1 MNYVSAKCIFLSAFI
16 RGVNAVVQIP
26 GPGPGRHPPHPRE
39 DAGHPSRVP
48 DLVPGAIL
56 RRVSRRAGDVLG
68 GPSGGDRDGRV
79 GRRLGDR
86 PRWRERWTRCGLRF
100 ARLCPGP
107 PQAPGAPAL
116 PSARPHAAARLAPG
130 WGGGSPRVLCRQGCD
145 RESVSPAPG
154 GERAQRVDGEG
165 KATRLCVCGGRGL
178 SPGGVI
184 VTVGHLG
191 AGRGDMEGR
200 PGQREKARLPT

>member
-1 MNYVSAKCIFLSAFI
+1 M
-16 RGVNAVVQIP
+16 
-26 GPGPGRHPPHPRE
+26 
-39 DAGHPSRVP
+39 P

-56 RRVSRRAGDVLG
+56 GWVSRRVGDVPG
-68 GPSGGDRDGRV
+68 GPSGRDRDGRV

-86 PRWRERWTRCGLRF
+86 PRWREQWTRCGLRF

-130 WGGGSPRVLCRQGCD
+130 WGSGSPRVLCRQGCD

-165 KATRLCVCGGRGL
+165 KATRLCVCVWGRGL

>member
-1 MNYVSAKCIFLSAFI
+1 M
-16 RGVNAVVQIP
+16 P
-26 GPGPGRHPPHPRE
+26 
-39 DAGHPSRVP
+39 
-48 DLVPGAIL
+48 
-56 RRVSRRAGDVLG
+56 G

-86 PRWRERWTRCGLRF
+86 PRWREQWTRCGLRF

-165 KATRLCVCGGRGL
+165 KATRLCVCVGGRGL

-200 PGQREKARLPT
+200 PGQREKACLPT